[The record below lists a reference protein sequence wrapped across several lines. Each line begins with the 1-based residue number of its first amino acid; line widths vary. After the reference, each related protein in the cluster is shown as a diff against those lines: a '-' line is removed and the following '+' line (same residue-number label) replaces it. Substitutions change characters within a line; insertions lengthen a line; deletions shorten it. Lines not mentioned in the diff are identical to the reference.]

1 MEMVKKWMDFVMF
14 KRTAQDILNEAEIG
28 NALKQYIIAITIVSV
43 LSAIS
48 VSILGFAA
56 VDLAATAIT
65 IPGMGSMVQAGI
77 GIGTVMI
84 IVGNIVGGIVGLFI
98 IGAILHLFSKIVG
111 GKGDLMKYISALFL
125 VSAAITGTIGIIIA
139 ILLIIGALLVL
150 ALGAIGL
157 VLSGLIVMIVGLITL
172 IAGLIALY
180 RIIEITSIEQ
190 KISFARAIIAIII
203 IPIIISVILSIII
216 IALGLAAFL
225 TIASATTTQII

>member
-1 MEMVKKWMDFVMF
+1 MDMVKKWMNFVMF

-56 VDLAATAIT
+56 VDVASTVIT
-65 IPGMGSMVQAGI
+65 IPGMDAIVQAGI
-77 GIGTVMI
+77 GIGTI
-84 IVGNIVGGIVGLFI
+84 ITIIGSIIGGIIGLFI
-98 IGAILHLFSKIVG
+98 IGVLLHVFSKIVG
-111 GKGDLMKYISALFL
+111 GKGDLMKYVSALFL

-139 ILLIIGALLVL
+139 ILMIIGALLVL

-157 VLSGLIVMIVGLITL
+157 VLYGLIGMIAGLITL

-190 KISFARAIIAIII
+190 KISFVKAIIAIII
-203 IPIIISVILSIII
+203 IPIIVSVILSIILVV
-216 IALGLAAFL
+216 LGLAAFL
-225 TIASATTTQII
+225 TIASATTTQLI